1 MSALNIHRVHNNFVT
16 VKGACPTA
24 PTPSPNPV
32 GVEEVKPLCT
42 HCFRMYH
49 TERDL
54 LDHQKK
60 CLTKKRKLLF
70 TAL

>member
-1 MSALNIHRVHNNFVT
+1 MSALNIHRVHTNFVT

-24 PTPSPNPV
+24 PPTSSLENV
-32 GVEEVKPLCT
+32 PLCT

-49 TERDL
+49 TNRDL